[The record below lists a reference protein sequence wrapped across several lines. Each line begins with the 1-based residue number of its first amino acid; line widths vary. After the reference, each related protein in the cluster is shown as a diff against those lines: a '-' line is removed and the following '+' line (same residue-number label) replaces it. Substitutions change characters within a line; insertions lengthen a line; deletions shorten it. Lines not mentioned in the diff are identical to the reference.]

1 MSPVRAVDPADGGT
15 ARLQSTRWNVI
26 VAVRRN
32 ASGIS
37 ELRCTLAARG
47 SGAGE
52 RSPSP
57 SKEVGGPRWCGS
69 GPVPRFS
76 QEGSSRPYPY
86 PDPYPYPRNF
96 FDSSGFEYRS

>member
-1 MSPVRAVDPADGGT
+1 MSPVRAVDPANGGT

-37 ELRCTLAARG
+37 ELRCTLATRG

-52 RSPSP
+52 R
-57 SKEVGGPRWCGS
+57 GRDLGPAMLDLFK
-69 GPVPRFS
+69 RFH
-76 QEGSSRPYPY
+76 QNIDARTGAPHPLRL
-86 PDPYPYPRNF
+86 
-96 FDSSGFEYRS
+96 GA